1 MMTNEKYDIISN
13 CTSICTGAFGIANIQ
28 EILGVIVLILSI
40 LNILITTGFKA
51 YNHIKEKKYVK
62 IKDDIEDAKRE
73 LEELNKNIQSK
84 N

>member
-13 CTSICTGAFGIANIQ
+13 CTSICTGAFGIANIK
-28 EILGVIVLILSI
+28 EILGVIVLTLSI
-40 LNILITTGFKA
+40 LNILITTGFKV
-51 YNHIKEKKYVK
+51 YNHYKDKKYVK